1 MSKYLVPM
9 ICLPILLSRVAAS
22 AAAPALPAESAD
34 DESPWRISLA
44 LGYGER
50 SNPLVMSD
58 DIPIVVDVDI
68 AWFGKRWF
76 FDNGDLGFTLL
87 DRDLVTVNAIGRLNS
102 DRVFFG
108 KTDTDFVSVLGP
120 GGIVTSEQITVP
132 DRDYAFELGL
142 ELLADGSWGYV
153 QAAVHGDVG
162 NTHDGYELYLNYGY
176 DFRRQ
181 RWLLSPSF
189 GLSWKSRNLND
200 YYWGIREDET
210 NPLFPAYVANSG
222 LNQHARL
229 LASYRLDPNW
239 ALVFVAEYE
248 RLSSEASASPIV
260 SENHVV
266 GLFAGVRYG
275 F

>member
-1 MSKYLVPM
+1 MGNYLVPI
-9 ICLPILLSRVAAS
+9 ICLSFLLSPAA
-22 AAAPALPAESAD
+22 AHTAAPAAPAGSAG

-50 SNPLVMSD
+50 SNPLVMAD

-68 AWFGKRWF
+68 AWFGERWF
-76 FDNGDLGFTLL
+76 FDNGDLGFTLF
-87 DRDLVTVNAIGRLNS
+87 DHDLVTVNAIGRFNS

-120 GGIVTSEQITVP
+120 DGITSAPIRVP

-153 QAAVHGDVG
+153 QAAVHGDVSS
-162 NTHDGYELYLNYGY
+162 THDGYELYANYGY

-189 GLSWKSRNLND
+189 GLSWKSSNLND
-200 YYWGIREDET
+200 YYWGIREHES
-210 NPLFPAYVANSG
+210 NPLFPTYVAGSG

-229 LASYRLDPNW
+229 FASYRLDTNW

-260 SENHVV
+260 SENHVT